1 MTIVVN
7 RDLPNSIGV
16 AKDCDVS
23 SSTSVESSSQ
33 EGSQQEEV
41 QHSGDVAISS
51 GCQQPEDNAG
61 EPKLIQITVI
71 SLDEVVT
78 KKYQPKSKLPSKQKK
93 KNGKNLGNTAAS
105 MVASFSSFSQQLS
118 NEKTFFTHL
127 PSLPIEIE
135 ELSTTDLN
143 PIIQWPNPDA
153 VKETQTLSTVQI
165 IREFVHEKTITI
177 STTSTDE
184 NASSSKQ
191 RFVPQTCSIDIS
203 ISRHAKLIK
212 LGQANLLISG
222 EERGDST
229 VNIPVVS
236 STYEKT
242 SRARKSSVKKVKG
255 NKKSTTQFLRI
266 KGDNLQFG
274 LKKEAAI
281 RVLVSVCGVDNMAN
295 KEKESTNEFDNK
307 VHEEEQL
314 ASVTYAGD
322 DSVCVFDDDSIEQDD
337 YEDYIKAAKESN
349 ELRLLRQQLK
359 KSEEMIQ
366 SLKVELDTSRVAA
379 KEEIDKLSA
388 ELKHSTQNCETLL
401 QELNQSKSESEMVP
415 FLETRVNEFLEE
427 LKRKDTEI
435 ECLRDEVKDIRKYYK
450 NQVNT
455 LLWDNQDPDNSKAA
469 NWKAAIG
476 SAALK
481 VTKHIRDRESGEMD
495 EEKYNDDTLVTSA
508 VEEPKNDDSL
518 LRDFN
523 QNTNECH
530 NNKASNWRAAL
541 GSAAIKARKHTI
553 RELEFKDKDG
563 VGGIAEEE
571 KKSGDNDDIAAMVE
585 QTGEKGG
592 EEEQSDDIKT
602 DIKTGDNDKTDS
614 E

>member
-7 RDLPNSIGV
+7 RDLPNSIGKT
-16 AKDCDVS
+16 KDCDVS

-41 QHSGDVAISS
+41 HHSGDVAISS
-51 GCQQPEDNAG
+51 GCPQLEDNAG
-61 EPKLIQITVI
+61 EPKLIKITVI
-71 SLDEVVT
+71 SLDGVVT
-78 KKYQPKSKLPSKQKK
+78 KKYQPKSKLSSNQK
-93 KNGKNLGNTAAS
+93 KNGKKLGNTAAS
-105 MVASFSSFSQQLS
+105 MVASFSSQQLS
-118 NEKTFFTHL
+118 KEKTFFTHL
-127 PSLPIEIE
+127 PSLPIEME

-143 PIIQWPNPDA
+143 SIIQWPNPDDA
-153 VKETQTLSTVQI
+153 KEKQNLSTVQI
-165 IREFVHEKTITI
+165 TREFQHEKTITT
-177 STTSTDE
+177 STSTDE
-184 NASSSKQ
+184 NTSSSKQ
-191 RFVPQTCSIDIS
+191 RYVPQTCSIDIS
-203 ISRHAKLIK
+203 ISRHGKLIK

-229 VNIPVVS
+229 INIPVVS

-242 SRARKSSVKKVKG
+242 RTRKSSVKKVKG

-274 LKKEAAI
+274 LKSEAAI
-281 RVLVSVCGVDNMAN
+281 RVLVSVCGVDDISNE
-295 KEKESTNEFDNK
+295 EKESTNEFDNK
-307 VHEEEQL
+307 VHDE
-314 ASVTYAGD
+314 SVTYAD
-322 DSVCVFDDDSIEQDD
+322 EDSVCVFDDESIEQDD
-337 YEDYIKAAKESN
+337 YEDYIKAANESN
-349 ELRLLRQQLK
+349 ELRFLRQQLK
-359 KSEEMIQ
+359 NSEEMIQ
-366 SLKVELDTSRVAA
+366 SLKVELDTARVAA

-415 FLETRVNEFLEE
+415 FLETRINEFLEE
-427 LKRKDTEI
+427 LKKKDTEI

-455 LLWDNQDPDNSKAA
+455 LLWDNQDPDNTKAA

-481 VTKHIRDRESGEMD
+481 VTKHIRDREIGEID
-495 EEKYNDDTLVTSA
+495 EEKKNDDTVVTAA

-518 LRDFN
+518 LRGFN
-523 QNTNECH
+523 ESTSESQH
-530 NNKASNWRAAL
+530 NKASNWRAAL
-541 GSAAIKARKHTI
+541 GSAAIKARKHI

-563 VGGIAEEE
+563 AGEITKSE
-571 KKSGDNDDIAAMVE
+571 KKSGDNDGIAAMGE
-585 QTGEKGG
+585 QTGEKDG
-592 EEEQSDDIKT
+592 EEEQQSDDNKT
-602 DIKTGDNDKTDS
+602 DDNDKTDS

>member
-1 MTIVVN
+1 MSIVVN
-7 RDLPNSIGV
+7 RDLPNPIGV
-16 AKDCDVS
+16 TKDCDIS

-41 QHSGDVAISS
+41 QHSGDVVISS
-51 GCQQPEDNAG
+51 GCQQLEDTAG
-61 EPKLIQITVI
+61 EPKLVKITVI
-71 SLDEVVT
+71 SLDGVVT

-105 MVASFSSFSQQLS
+105 MVASFSSQQLS
-118 NEKTFFTHL
+118 KEKTFFTHL
-127 PSLPIEIE
+127 PSVPIEME
-135 ELSTTDLN
+135 VLSTTDLN
-143 PIIQWPNPDA
+143 SIIQWPNPDDA
-153 VKETQTLSTVQI
+153 KEKQNLSTVQI
-165 IREFVHEKTITI
+165 TREFVHEKNTTT

-184 NASSSKQ
+184 NASSSKER

-203 ISRHAKLIK
+203 ISRQGKLIK

-229 VNIPVVS
+229 INIPVVS
-236 STYEKT
+236 SPYEKT
-242 SRARKSSVKKVKG
+242 SRARKSYVKKVKG
-255 NKKSTTQFLRI
+255 NKKSATQFLRI

-274 LKKEAAI
+274 LKSEAAI
-281 RVLVSVCGVDNMAN
+281 RVLVSVCGVDDMVN
-295 KEKESTNEFDNK
+295 EERESTNEFDNK
-307 VHEEEQL
+307 VHDE
-314 ASVTYAGD
+314 SVTYADD

-337 YEDYIKAAKESN
+337 YVDYIKTANESN

-359 KSEEMIQ
+359 NSEEMIQ
-366 SLKVELDTSRVAA
+366 SLKVELDTSQVAA
-379 KEEIDKLSA
+379 KEEIDRLCT

-415 FLETRVNEFLEE
+415 FLETRINEFLEE

-455 LLWDNQDPDNSKAA
+455 LLWDNQDPDNTKAA

-481 VTKHIRDRESGEMD
+481 VTKHIRDREIGDMD
-495 EEKYNDDTLVTSA
+495 EEKKNDDTLVTSA
-508 VEEPKNDDSL
+508 VEEPQNDDSL
-518 LRDFN
+518 LRGFN
-523 QNTNECH
+523 DNTNESK

-541 GSAAIKARKHTI
+541 GSAAIKARKHI

-563 VGGIAEEE
+563 VEEIAEAE
-571 KKSGDNDDIAAMVE
+571 KKSGDDDDIAAMEE
-585 QTGEKGG
+585 QTDEKDG
-592 EEEQSDDIKT
+592 EEEQSDDTKT
-602 DIKTGDNDKTDS
+602 DDNDKSDS